1 MTKIFPVSLIIDKS
15 VLTVGQIAR
24 DEGEKK
30 SAPPTL
36 AFRYKPTWLKVG
48 FALGD
53 DLPLRPQILTPENKG
68 AVTNRFPEPIFGF
81 LRDHLPG
88 TWLLRTSDSANAT
101 SDALDFLLENP
112 SALRFSSLFCGTET
126 PAEVPAPILTK
137 ALTGRLMR
145 ATESYFRDPSRLSKE
160 EIDLI
165 QSLGSTFGGTKIKFR
180 VRTEKNPE
188 TEYVLRPRN
197 PTSQVDEPL
206 WAAVTMTLAKKSGL
220 KALSGRF
227 IPSLGY
233 LEERFDRAGGN
244 PLFCLSAAT
253 LAKGGDNAAS
263 VTWLDIADILN
274 REGTK
279 PKEDLRELFSRLVF
293 DMVVLNSR
301 DTPEN
306 IWFYRHEGGW
316 RLCPISYGLSKPSSL
331 PFRTLQTAVV
341 GKNTLADTNTA
352 LSVARYFN
360 LSARQAK
367 EIILNTLRVTR
378 DWESTARLYGALRSD
393 CTLMQSAFAAETV

>member
-1 MTKIFPVSLIIDKS
+1 MTNIFPVSVIVDKS
-15 VLTVGQIAR
+15 ILTVGQIAR
-24 DEGEKK
+24 DEGGKN
-30 SAPPTL
+30 SASPTL
-36 AFRYKPTWLKVG
+36 AFRYDPTWLKIG
-48 FALGD
+48 FALGAA
-53 DLPLRPQILTPENKG
+53 LPLEPRILTPENKET
-68 AVTNRFPEPIFGF
+68 VTKRLREPIFGF

-88 TWLLRTSDSANAT
+88 SWLTRATDSENTMTEAV
-101 SDALDFLLENP
+101 DFLFKNTA
-112 SALRFSSLFCGTET
+112 SLRFSSLFFGKEA
-126 PAEVPAPILTK
+126 PSEVPAPILTK

-145 ATESYFRDPSRLSKE
+145 ATESYFRDPSRLSEE

-165 QSLGSTFGGTKIKFR
+165 QSLGDTFGGTKIKFR
-180 VRTEKNPE
+180 VRTEKNPD

-197 PTSQVDEPL
+197 PASQVDEPL
-206 WAAVTMTLAKKSGL
+206 WAAVTMTLAKKAGL

-233 LEERFDRAGGN
+233 LEERFDRVDGL

-274 REGTK
+274 REGSK

-301 DTPEN
+301 DIPEN

-367 EIILNTLRVTR
+367 EIILTTLRVTR
-378 DWESTARLYGALRSD
+378 DWESTARFYGALRSD

>member
-36 AFRYKPTWLKVG
+36 AFRYKTTWLKVG

-112 SALRFSSLFCGTET
+112 SALRFSSLFCGTEA

-145 ATESYFRDPSRLSKE
+145 ATESYFRDPSRLSEE

-263 VTWLDIADILN
+263 LTWLDIADILN

-378 DWESTARLYGALRSD
+378 DWESTAKLYGALRSD

>member
-1 MTKIFPVSLIIDKS
+1 MTKIFPVSLIVDKS

-30 SAPPTL
+30 SAPSTL
-36 AFRYKPTWLKVG
+36 AFRYKPTWLKIG

-53 DLPLRPQILTPENKG
+53 DLPLRPQILTPENKE
-68 AVTNRFPEPIFGF
+68 AVTSRFPEPFFGF

-112 SALRFSSLFCGTET
+112 SALRFSSLFCGTEA

-145 ATESYFRDPSRLSKE
+145 ATESYFRDPSRLSEE

-165 QSLGSTFGGTKIKFR
+165 QSLGGTFGGTKIKFR

-197 PTSQVDEPL
+197 PASQVDEPL

>member
-1 MTKIFPVSLIIDKS
+1 MTKIFPVSLIVDKS

-24 DEGEKK
+24 DEGGKN
-30 SAPPTL
+30 SASPTL
-36 AFRYKPTWLKVG
+36 AFRYDPTWLKIG

-68 AVTNRFPEPIFGF
+68 TVTNRFPVPIFGF

-88 TWLLRTSDSANAT
+88 TWLLRTSDSTNAT

-112 SALRFSSLFCGTET
+112 SALRFSSLFCGTEA

-145 ATESYFRDPSRLSKE
+145 ATESYFRDPSRLSEE

-165 QSLGSTFGGTKIKFR
+165 QSLGDTFGGTKIKFC

-301 DTPEN
+301 DTSEN

-360 LSARQAK
+360 LSVRQAK

>member
-1 MTKIFPVSLIIDKS
+1 MTKIFPVSLIVDKS

-30 SAPPTL
+30 SAPSTL

-112 SALRFSSLFCGTET
+112 SALRFSSLFCGTEA

-145 ATESYFRDPSRLSKE
+145 ATESYFRDPSRLSEE

-165 QSLGSTFGGTKIKFR
+165 QSLGDTFGGTKIKFR

-197 PTSQVDEPL
+197 PASQVDEPL

>member
-1 MTKIFPVSLIIDKS
+1 MTKIFSVSVIVDKS

-24 DEGEKK
+24 DEGGKN
-30 SAPPTL
+30 SASPTL
-36 AFRYKPTWLKVG
+36 AFRYDPTWLKIG
-48 FALGD
+48 FALGAA
-53 DLPLRPQILTPENKG
+53 LPLEPRILTPENKET
-68 AVTNRFPEPIFGF
+68 VTKRLREPIFGF

-88 TWLLRTSDSANAT
+88 SWLTRATDSENTMTEAV
-101 SDALDFLLENP
+101 DFLFKSTP
-112 SALRFSSLFCGTET
+112 ALRFSSLFFGTEA
-126 PAEVPAPILTK
+126 PSEVPAPILTK
-137 ALTGRLMR
+137 ALTGRLTR
-145 ATESYFRDPSRLSKE
+145 ATESYFRDPSRLSEE

-165 QSLGSTFGGTKIKFR
+165 QSLGDTFGGLKIKFR
-180 VRTEKNPE
+180 VRTEKNPK

-197 PTSQVDEPL
+197 PASQVDEPL
-206 WAAVTMTLAKKSGL
+206 WAAVTMTLAKKAGL

-263 VTWLDIADILN
+263 LTWLDIADILN
-274 REGTK
+274 REGSK

-367 EIILNTLRVTR
+367 EIILTTLRVTR
-378 DWESTARLYGALRSD
+378 DWESTARFYGALRSD

>member
-1 MTKIFPVSLIIDKS
+1 MTKIFPVSLIVDKS

-68 AVTNRFPEPIFGF
+68 SVTNRFPEPIFGF

-88 TWLLRTSDSANAT
+88 TWLLRSSDSANAT

-112 SALRFSSLFCGTET
+112 PALRFSSLFCGTEA

-137 ALTGRLMR
+137 ALTGRLTR
-145 ATESYFRDPSRLSKE
+145 ATESYFRDPSRLSEE

-197 PTSQVDEPL
+197 PASQVDEPL

>member
-1 MTKIFPVSLIIDKS
+1 MTNIFPVSVIVDKS
-15 VLTVGQIAR
+15 ILTVGQIAR
-24 DEGEKK
+24 DEGGKN
-30 SAPPTL
+30 SASPTL
-36 AFRYKPTWLKVG
+36 AFRYDPTWLKIG
-48 FALGD
+48 FALGAA
-53 DLPLRPQILTPENKG
+53 LPLEPRILTPENKET
-68 AVTNRFPEPIFGF
+68 VTKRLREPIFGF

-88 TWLLRTSDSANAT
+88 TWLLRISDSANTT

-112 SALRFSSLFCGTET
+112 PALRFSSLFFGTEA
-126 PAEVPAPILTK
+126 PSEVPAPILTK
-137 ALTGRLMR
+137 PLTGRLMR
-145 ATESYFRDPSRLSKE
+145 ATESYFRDPSRLSEE

-165 QSLGSTFGGTKIKFR
+165 QSLGDTFGGTKIKFR

-197 PTSQVDEPL
+197 PASQVDEPL
-206 WAAVTMTLAKKSGL
+206 WAAVTMTLAKKAGL

-274 REGTK
+274 REGSK

-301 DTPEN
+301 DIPEN

-367 EIILNTLRVTR
+367 EIILTTLRVTR
-378 DWESTARLYGALRSD
+378 DWESTARFYGALRSD

>member
-1 MTKIFPVSLIIDKS
+1 MTKIFPVSLIVDKS
-15 VLTVGQIAR
+15 VLTVGQIAK

-30 SAPPTL
+30 SAPSTL

-53 DLPLRPQILTPENKG
+53 DLPLRPQILTPENKE

-112 SALRFSSLFCGTET
+112 SALRFSSLFCGTEA
-126 PAEVPAPILTK
+126 PAEVPAPILTN

-145 ATESYFRDPSRLSKE
+145 ATESYFRDPSRLSEE

-165 QSLGSTFGGTKIKFR
+165 QSLGDTFGGTKIKFR

-197 PTSQVDEPL
+197 PASQVDEPL

-274 REGTK
+274 REGSK

-341 GKNTLADTNTA
+341 GKNTIADTNTA

-378 DWESTARLYGALRSD
+378 DWESTAKLYGALRSD

>member
-1 MTKIFPVSLIIDKS
+1 MTKIFPVSLIVDKS

-30 SAPPTL
+30 SAPSTL
-36 AFRYKPTWLKVG
+36 AFRYKPTWLKIG

-53 DLPLRPQILTPENKG
+53 DLPLRPQILTPENKE
-68 AVTNRFPEPIFGF
+68 AVTSRFPEPIFGF

-88 TWLLRTSDSANAT
+88 TWLLRSSDSANAT

-112 SALRFSSLFCGTET
+112 SALRFSSLFCGTEA

-145 ATESYFRDPSRLSKE
+145 ATESYFRDPSRLSE
-160 EIDLI
+160 EETDLL
-165 QSLGSTFGGTKIKFR
+165 QSLGDTFGGTKIKFR

-197 PTSQVDEPL
+197 PASQVDEPL

-279 PKEDLRELFSRLVF
+279 PKEDLRELFSRFVF

>member
-1 MTKIFPVSLIIDKS
+1 M
-15 VLTVGQIAR
+15 
-24 DEGEKK
+24 
-30 SAPPTL
+30 

-112 SALRFSSLFCGTET
+112 SALRFSSLFCGTEA

-137 ALTGRLMR
+137 ALMGRLMR
-145 ATESYFRDPSRLSKE
+145 ATESYFRDPSRLSE
-160 EIDLI
+160 EETDLL
-165 QSLGSTFGGTKIKFR
+165 QSLGDTFGGTKIKFR

-197 PTSQVDEPL
+197 PASQVDEPL

-263 VTWLDIADILN
+263 LTWLDIADILN

>member
-1 MTKIFPVSLIIDKS
+1 MTKIFPVSLIVDKS

-88 TWLLRTSDSANAT
+88 TWLLRSSDSANAT

-112 SALRFSSLFCGTET
+112 SALRFSSLFCGTEA
-126 PAEVPAPILTK
+126 PAAVPAPILTK

-145 ATESYFRDPSRLSKE
+145 ATESYFRDPSRLSEE

-165 QSLGSTFGGTKIKFR
+165 QSLGDTFGGTKIKFR

-197 PTSQVDEPL
+197 PASQVDEPL

-331 PFRTLQTAVV
+331 PFRTLLTAVV

>member
-1 MTKIFPVSLIIDKS
+1 MTNIFPVSVIVDKS
-15 VLTVGQIAR
+15 ILTVGQIAR
-24 DEGEKK
+24 DEGGKN
-30 SAPPTL
+30 SASPTL
-36 AFRYKPTWLKVG
+36 AFRYDPTWLKIG
-48 FALGD
+48 FALGAA
-53 DLPLRPQILTPENKG
+53 LPLEPRILTPENKET
-68 AVTNRFPEPIFGF
+68 VTKRLREPIFGF

-88 TWLLRTSDSANAT
+88 TWLLRSSDSANAT
-101 SDALDFLLENP
+101 RNALDFLLENP
-112 SALRFSSLFCGTET
+112 PALRFSSLFCGTEA
-126 PAEVPAPILTK
+126 PAEAPAPILTK
-137 ALTGRLMR
+137 ALMGKLTR
-145 ATESYFRDPSRLSKE
+145 ATESYFRDPSRLSEE

-165 QSLGSTFGGTKIKFR
+165 QSLGDTFGGTKIKFR
-180 VRTEKNPE
+180 VRTEKNPD

-197 PTSQVDEPL
+197 PASQVDEPL
-206 WAAVTMTLAKKSGL
+206 WAAVTMTLAKKAGL

-233 LEERFDRAGGN
+233 LEERFDRVDGL

-274 REGTK
+274 REGSK

-301 DTPEN
+301 DIPEN

-367 EIILNTLRVTR
+367 EIILTTLRVTR
-378 DWESTARLYGALRSD
+378 DWESTARFYGALRSD

>member
-1 MTKIFPVSLIIDKS
+1 MTKIFPVSLIVDKS

-68 AVTNRFPEPIFGF
+68 SVTNRFPEPIFGF

-112 SALRFSSLFCGTET
+112 SALRFSSLFCGTEA

-145 ATESYFRDPSRLSKE
+145 ATESYFRDPSRLSEE

-165 QSLGSTFGGTKIKFR
+165 QSLGDTFGGTKIKFR

-197 PTSQVDEPL
+197 PASQVDEPL

-263 VTWLDIADILN
+263 LTWLDIADILN

>member
-112 SALRFSSLFCGTET
+112 SALRFSSLFCGTEA

-137 ALTGRLMR
+137 ALMGRLMR
-145 ATESYFRDPSRLSKE
+145 ATESYFRDPSRLSE
-160 EIDLI
+160 EETDLL
-165 QSLGSTFGGTKIKFR
+165 QSLGDTFGGTKIKFR

-197 PTSQVDEPL
+197 PASQVDEPL

>member
-1 MTKIFPVSLIIDKS
+1 MTKIFPVSLIVDKS

-30 SAPPTL
+30 SAPSTL

-88 TWLLRTSDSANAT
+88 TWLLRSSDSANAT
-101 SDALDFLLENP
+101 SDDLDFLLENP
-112 SALRFSSLFCGTET
+112 SALRFSSLFCGTEA

-137 ALTGRLMR
+137 TLTGRLTR
-145 ATESYFRDPSRLSKE
+145 ATESYFRDPSRLSEE

-165 QSLGSTFGGTKIKFR
+165 QSLGDTFGGTKIKFR

-197 PTSQVDEPL
+197 PASQVDEPL
-206 WAAVTMTLAKKSGL
+206 WAAVTMTLANKSGL

>member
-1 MTKIFPVSLIIDKS
+1 MTKIFPVSLIVDKS
-15 VLTVGQIAR
+15 VLTVGQIAK

-30 SAPPTL
+30 SAPSTL

-88 TWLLRTSDSANAT
+88 TWLLRSSDSANAT

-112 SALRFSSLFCGTET
+112 SALRFSSLFCGTEA

-145 ATESYFRDPSRLSKE
+145 ATESYFRDPSRLSEE

-165 QSLGSTFGGTKIKFR
+165 QSLGDTFGGTKIKFR

-197 PTSQVDEPL
+197 PASQVDEPL

-301 DTPEN
+301 DIPEN

>member
-1 MTKIFPVSLIIDKS
+1 MTNIFPVSVIVDKS
-15 VLTVGQIAR
+15 ILTVGQIAR
-24 DEGEKK
+24 DEGGKN
-30 SAPPTL
+30 SASPTL
-36 AFRYKPTWLKVG
+36 AFRYDPTWLKIG
-48 FALGD
+48 FALGAA
-53 DLPLRPQILTPENKG
+53 LPLEPRILTPKNKG

-88 TWLLRTSDSANAT
+88 SWLTRATDSENTMTEAV
-101 SDALDFLLENP
+101 DFLFKNTA
-112 SALRFSSLFCGTET
+112 SLRFSSLFFGKEA
-126 PAEVPAPILTK
+126 PSEAPAPILTK
-137 ALTGRLMR
+137 ALMGKLTR
-145 ATESYFRDPSRLSKE
+145 ATESYFRDPSRLTE
-160 EIDLI
+160 EERNLIDT
-165 QSLGSTFGGTKIKFR
+165 LGDTFGGLKIKFR
-180 VRTEKNPE
+180 VRTEKNPD

-197 PTSQVDEPL
+197 PASQVDEPL
-206 WAAVTMTLAKKSGL
+206 WAAVTMTLAKKAGL

-274 REGTK
+274 REGSK

-301 DTPEN
+301 DIPEN

-316 RLCPISYGLSKPSSL
+316 RLCPVSYALSKPSSL

-367 EIILNTLRVTR
+367 EIILTTLRVTR
-378 DWESTARLYGALRSD
+378 DWESTARFYGALRSD

>member
-1 MTKIFPVSLIIDKS
+1 MTNIFPVSVIVDKS
-15 VLTVGQIAR
+15 ILTVGQIAR
-24 DEGEKK
+24 DEGGKN
-30 SAPPTL
+30 SASPTL
-36 AFRYKPTWLKVG
+36 AFRYDPTWLKIG
-48 FALGD
+48 FALGA
-53 DLPLRPQILTPENKG
+53 DLPLEPRILTPENKET
-68 AVTNRFPEPIFGF
+68 VTKRLREPIFGF

-88 TWLLRTSDSANAT
+88 TWLLRTSDSANTT

-112 SALRFSSLFCGTET
+112 PALRFSSLFCGTEP
-126 PAEVPAPILTK
+126 PAEAPAPILTK
-137 ALTGRLMR
+137 ALMGKLTR
-145 ATESYFRDPSRLSKE
+145 ATESYFRDPSRLSEE

-165 QSLGSTFGGTKIKFR
+165 QSLGDTFGGTKIKFR

-197 PTSQVDEPL
+197 PASQVDEPL
-206 WAAVTMTLAKKSGL
+206 WAAVTMTLAKKAGL

-274 REGTK
+274 REGSK

-301 DTPEN
+301 DIPEN

-316 RLCPISYGLSKPSSL
+316 RLCPISYALSKPSSL

-367 EIILNTLRVTR
+367 EIILTTLRVTR
-378 DWESTARLYGALRSD
+378 DWESTARFYGALRSD
-393 CTLMQSAFAAETV
+393 CTLMQSTFAAETV

>member
-1 MTKIFPVSLIIDKS
+1 MTKIFPVSLIVDKS

-68 AVTNRFPEPIFGF
+68 SVTNRFPEPIFGF

-88 TWLLRTSDSANAT
+88 TWLLRSSDSANAT

-112 SALRFSSLFCGTET
+112 SALRFSSLFCGTEA

-137 ALTGRLMR
+137 ALTGRLTR
-145 ATESYFRDPSRLSKE
+145 ATESYFRDPSRLSEE

-165 QSLGSTFGGTKIKFR
+165 QSLGDTFGGLKIKFR

-197 PTSQVDEPL
+197 PASQVDEPL

-378 DWESTARLYGALRSD
+378 DWESTAKLYGALRSD

>member
-1 MTKIFPVSLIIDKS
+1 MTKIFPVSVIVDKS

-24 DEGEKK
+24 DEGGKN
-30 SAPPTL
+30 SASPTL
-36 AFRYKPTWLKVG
+36 AFRYDPTWLKIG
-48 FALGD
+48 FALGAA
-53 DLPLRPQILTPENKG
+53 LPLEPRILTPENKET
-68 AVTNRFPEPIFGF
+68 VTKRLREPIFGF

-88 TWLLRTSDSANAT
+88 TWLLRSSDSANAT
-101 SDALDFLLENP
+101 RNALDFLLENP
-112 SALRFSSLFCGTET
+112 PALRFSSLFCGTEA

-137 ALTGRLMR
+137 ALTGRLTR
-145 ATESYFRDPSRLSKE
+145 ATESYFRDPSRLSEE

-165 QSLGSTFGGTKIKFR
+165 QSLGDTFGGTKIKFR
-180 VRTEKNPE
+180 VRTEKNPD

-197 PTSQVDEPL
+197 PASQVDEPL
-206 WAAVTMTLAKKSGL
+206 WAAVTMTLAKKAGL

-233 LEERFDRAGGN
+233 LEERFDRVDGL

-367 EIILNTLRVTR
+367 EIILTTLRVTR
-378 DWESTARLYGALRSD
+378 DWESTARFYGALRSD

>member
-1 MTKIFPVSLIIDKS
+1 MTKIFPVSLIVDKS

-30 SAPPTL
+30 SAPSTL

-88 TWLLRTSDSANAT
+88 TWQLRTSDSANAT
-101 SDALDFLLENP
+101 SDSLDFLLENP
-112 SALRFSSLFCGTET
+112 SALRFSSLFCGTEA

-145 ATESYFRDPSRLSKE
+145 ATESYFRDPSRLSEE

-165 QSLGSTFGGTKIKFR
+165 QSLGDTFGGTKIKFR

-197 PTSQVDEPL
+197 PASQVDEPL

>member
-1 MTKIFPVSLIIDKS
+1 MTKIFPVSVIVDKS

-24 DEGEKK
+24 DEGGKN
-30 SAPPTL
+30 SASPTL
-36 AFRYKPTWLKVG
+36 AFRYDPTWLKIG
-48 FALGD
+48 FALGAA
-53 DLPLRPQILTPENKG
+53 LPFEPRILTPENKET
-68 AVTNRFPEPIFGF
+68 VTKRLREPIFGF

-88 TWLLRTSDSANAT
+88 SWLTRATDSENTMTEAV
-101 SDALDFLLENP
+101 DFLFKSTP
-112 SALRFSSLFCGTET
+112 ALRFSSLFFGTEA
-126 PAEVPAPILTK
+126 PSEVPAPILTK
-137 ALTGRLMR
+137 ALTGRLTR
-145 ATESYFRDPSRLSKE
+145 ATESYFRDPSRLSEE

-165 QSLGSTFGGTKIKFR
+165 QSLGDTFGGLKIKFR
-180 VRTEKNPE
+180 VRTEKNPD

-197 PTSQVDEPL
+197 PASQVDEPL
-206 WAAVTMTLAKKSGL
+206 WAAVTMTLAKKAGL

-233 LEERFDRAGGN
+233 LEERFDRVDGL

-253 LAKGGDNAAS
+253 LAKSSDNAAS

-274 REGTK
+274 REGSK

-301 DTPEN
+301 DIPEN

-367 EIILNTLRVTR
+367 EIILTTLRVTR
-378 DWESTARLYGALRSD
+378 DWESTARFYGALRSD

>member
-1 MTKIFPVSLIIDKS
+1 MTKIFPVSLIVDKS

-68 AVTNRFPEPIFGF
+68 SVTNRFPEPIFGF

-88 TWLLRTSDSANAT
+88 TWLLRSSDSANAT

-112 SALRFSSLFCGTET
+112 SALRFSSLFCGTEA

-145 ATESYFRDPSRLSKE
+145 ATESYFRDPSRLSEE

-165 QSLGSTFGGTKIKFR
+165 QSLGDTFGGTKIKFR

-197 PTSQVDEPL
+197 PASQVDEPL

>member
-1 MTKIFPVSLIIDKS
+1 MTNIFPVSVIVDKS
-15 VLTVGQIAR
+15 ILTVGQIAR
-24 DEGEKK
+24 DEGGKN
-30 SAPPTL
+30 SASPTL
-36 AFRYKPTWLKVG
+36 AFRYDPTWLKIG
-48 FALGD
+48 FALGAA
-53 DLPLRPQILTPENKG
+53 LPLEPRILTPENKG

-88 TWLLRTSDSANAT
+88 SWLTRATDSENTMTEAV
-101 SDALDFLLENP
+101 DFLFKNTA
-112 SALRFSSLFCGTET
+112 SLRFSSLFFGKEA
-126 PAEVPAPILTK
+126 PSEAPAPILTK
-137 ALTGRLMR
+137 ALMGKLTR
-145 ATESYFRDPSRLSKE
+145 ATESYFRDPSRLSEE

-165 QSLGSTFGGTKIKFR
+165 QSLGDTFGGTKIKFR

-197 PTSQVDEPL
+197 PASQVDEPL
-206 WAAVTMTLAKKSGL
+206 WAAVTMTLAKKAGL

-233 LEERFDRAGGN
+233 LEERFDRVDGL

-274 REGTK
+274 REGSK

-301 DTPEN
+301 DIPEN

-367 EIILNTLRVTR
+367 EIILTTLRVTR
-378 DWESTARLYGALRSD
+378 DWESTARFYGALRSD

>member
-1 MTKIFPVSLIIDKS
+1 MTNIFPVSVIVDKS
-15 VLTVGQIAR
+15 ILTVGQIAR
-24 DEGEKK
+24 DEGGKN
-30 SAPPTL
+30 SASPTL
-36 AFRYKPTWLKVG
+36 AFRYDPTWLKIG
-48 FALGD
+48 FALGAA
-53 DLPLRPQILTPENKG
+53 LPLEPRILTPENKG

-88 TWLLRTSDSANAT
+88 SWLTRATDSENTMTEAV
-101 SDALDFLLENP
+101 DFLFKNTA
-112 SALRFSSLFCGTET
+112 SLRFSSLFFGKEA
-126 PAEVPAPILTK
+126 PSEAPAPILTK
-137 ALTGRLMR
+137 ALMGKLTR
-145 ATESYFRDPSRLSKE
+145 ATESYFRDPSRLTE
-160 EIDLI
+160 EERNLIDT
-165 QSLGSTFGGTKIKFR
+165 LGDTFGGLKIKFR
-180 VRTEKNPE
+180 VRTEKNPD

-197 PTSQVDEPL
+197 PASQVDEPL
-206 WAAVTMTLAKKSGL
+206 WAAVTMTLAKKAGL

-233 LEERFDRAGGN
+233 LEERFDRVDGL

-253 LAKGGDNAAS
+253 LAKGGDNATS

-274 REGTK
+274 REGSK

-301 DTPEN
+301 DIPEN

-367 EIILNTLRVTR
+367 EIILTTLRVTR
-378 DWESTARLYGALRSD
+378 DWESTARFYGALRSD

>member
-1 MTKIFPVSLIIDKS
+1 MTKIFPVSVIVDKS

-24 DEGEKK
+24 DEGGKN
-30 SAPPTL
+30 SASPTL
-36 AFRYKPTWLKVG
+36 AFRYDPTWLKIG
-48 FALGD
+48 FALGTA
-53 DLPLRPQILTPENKG
+53 LPLEPRILTPENKET
-68 AVTNRFPEPIFGF
+68 VTKRLREPIFGF

-88 TWLLRTSDSANAT
+88 SWLTRATDSENTMTEAV
-101 SDALDFLLENP
+101 DFLFKSTP
-112 SALRFSSLFCGTET
+112 ALRFSSLFFGTEA

-137 ALTGRLMR
+137 ALTGRLTR
-145 ATESYFRDPSRLSKE
+145 ATESYFRDPSRLSEE

-165 QSLGSTFGGTKIKFR
+165 QSLGDTFGGTKIKFR

-197 PTSQVDEPL
+197 PASQVDEPL

-341 GKNTLADTNTA
+341 GRNALADTNTA

>member
-1 MTKIFPVSLIIDKS
+1 MTKIFPVSLIVDKS

-30 SAPPTL
+30 SAHPTL

-68 AVTNRFPEPIFGF
+68 SVTNRFPEPIFAF

-112 SALRFSSLFCGTET
+112 SALRFSSLFCGTEA

-137 ALTGRLMR
+137 DLTGRLTR
-145 ATESYFRDPSRLSKE
+145 ATESYFRDPSRLSEE

-165 QSLGSTFGGTKIKFR
+165 QSLGGTFGGTKIKFR

-197 PTSQVDEPL
+197 PASQVDEPL

-274 REGTK
+274 REGSK

>member
-1 MTKIFPVSLIIDKS
+1 MTKIFPVSLIVDKS
-15 VLTVGQIAR
+15 VLTVGQIAK

-30 SAPPTL
+30 SAPSTL

-88 TWLLRTSDSANAT
+88 TWLLRSSDSANAT

-112 SALRFSSLFCGTET
+112 SALRFSSLFCGTEA

-145 ATESYFRDPSRLSKE
+145 ATESYFRDPSRLSEE

-165 QSLGSTFGGTKIKFR
+165 QSLGDTFGGTKIKFR

-197 PTSQVDEPL
+197 PASQVDEPL
-206 WAAVTMTLAKKSGL
+206 WAAVTMTLAKKAGL

-263 VTWLDIADILN
+263 LTWLDIADILN

>member
-1 MTKIFPVSLIIDKS
+1 MTNIFPVSVIVDKS
-15 VLTVGQIAR
+15 ILTVGQIAR
-24 DEGEKK
+24 DEGGKN
-30 SAPPTL
+30 SASPTL
-36 AFRYKPTWLKVG
+36 AFRYDPTWLKIG
-48 FALGD
+48 FALGAA
-53 DLPLRPQILTPENKG
+53 LPLEPRILTPENKG

-88 TWLLRTSDSANAT
+88 SWLTRATDSENTMTEAV
-101 SDALDFLLENP
+101 DFLFKNTA
-112 SALRFSSLFCGTET
+112 SLRFSSLFFGKEA
-126 PAEVPAPILTK
+126 PSEAPAPILTK
-137 ALTGRLMR
+137 ALMGKLTR
-145 ATESYFRDPSRLSKE
+145 ATESYFRDPSRLTE
-160 EIDLI
+160 EERNLIDT
-165 QSLGSTFGGTKIKFR
+165 LGDTFGGLKIKFR

-197 PTSQVDEPL
+197 PASQVDEPL

-233 LEERFDRAGGN
+233 LEERFDRVDGL

-253 LAKGGDNAAS
+253 LAKGGDNATS

-274 REGTK
+274 REGSK

-301 DTPEN
+301 DIPEN

-367 EIILNTLRVTR
+367 EIILTTLRVTR
-378 DWESTARLYGALRSD
+378 DWESTARFYGALRSD

>member
-1 MTKIFPVSLIIDKS
+1 M
-15 VLTVGQIAR
+15 
-24 DEGEKK
+24 
-30 SAPPTL
+30 
-36 AFRYKPTWLKVG
+36 AFRYDPTWLKIG
-48 FALGD
+48 FALGAA
-53 DLPLRPQILTPENKG
+53 LPLEPRILTPENKET
-68 AVTNRFPEPIFGF
+68 VTKRLREPIFGF

-88 TWLLRTSDSANAT
+88 TWLLRSSDSANAT
-101 SDALDFLLENP
+101 RNALDFLLENP
-112 SALRFSSLFCGTET
+112 PALRFSSLFCGTET
-126 PAEVPAPILTK
+126 PAEAPAPILTK
-137 ALTGRLMR
+137 ALMGKLTR
-145 ATESYFRDPSRLSKE
+145 ATESYFRDPSRLSEE

-165 QSLGSTFGGTKIKFR
+165 QSLGDTFGGTKIKFR
-180 VRTEKNPE
+180 VRTEKNPD

-197 PTSQVDEPL
+197 PASQVDEPL
-206 WAAVTMTLAKKSGL
+206 WAAVTMTLAKKAGL

-233 LEERFDRAGGN
+233 LEERFDRVDGL

-263 VTWLDIADILN
+263 VIWLDIADILN
-274 REGTK
+274 REGSK

-301 DTPEN
+301 DIPEN

-316 RLCPISYGLSKPSSL
+316 RLCPISYALSKPSSL

-378 DWESTARLYGALRSD
+378 DWESTARFYGALRSD

>member
-1 MTKIFPVSLIIDKS
+1 MTKIFPVSLIVDKS

-53 DLPLRPQILTPENKG
+53 DLPLRPQILTPENKE

-112 SALRFSSLFCGTET
+112 SALRFSSLFCGTEA
-126 PAEVPAPILTK
+126 PAEIPAPILTK

-145 ATESYFRDPSRLSKE
+145 ATESYFRDPSRLSEE

-165 QSLGSTFGGTKIKFR
+165 QSLGDTFGGTKIKFR

-197 PTSQVDEPL
+197 PASQVDEPL

-233 LEERFDRAGGN
+233 LEERFDRAGGK

>member
-1 MTKIFPVSLIIDKS
+1 MTKIFPVSLIVDKS

-88 TWLLRTSDSANAT
+88 TWLLRSSDSANAT

-112 SALRFSSLFCGTET
+112 SALRFSSLFCGTGA

-145 ATESYFRDPSRLSKE
+145 ATESYFRDPSRLSEE

-165 QSLGSTFGGTKIKFR
+165 QSLGDTFGGTKIKFR

-197 PTSQVDEPL
+197 PASQVDEPL
-206 WAAVTMTLAKKSGL
+206 WAAVTMKLAKKSGL

>member
-1 MTKIFPVSLIIDKS
+1 MTKIFPVSLIVDKS

-30 SAPPTL
+30 SAPSTL

-112 SALRFSSLFCGTET
+112 SALRFSSLFCGTEA

-145 ATESYFRDPSRLSKE
+145 ATESYFRDPSRLSEE

-165 QSLGSTFGGTKIKFR
+165 QSLGDTFGGTKIKFR

-188 TEYVLRPRN
+188 IEYVLRPRN
-197 PTSQVDEPL
+197 PVSQVDEPL

>member
-1 MTKIFPVSLIIDKS
+1 MTKIFPVSLIVDKS

-30 SAPPTL
+30 SAPSTL

-53 DLPLRPQILTPENKG
+53 DLPLRPQILSPENKG

-88 TWLLRTSDSANAT
+88 TWQLRTSDSANAT
-101 SDALDFLLENP
+101 SDSLDFLLENP
-112 SALRFSSLFCGTET
+112 SALRFSSLFCGTEA

-145 ATESYFRDPSRLSKE
+145 ATESYFRDPSRLSEE

-165 QSLGSTFGGTKIKFR
+165 QSLGDTFGGTKIKFR

-197 PTSQVDEPL
+197 PASQVDEPL

>member
-1 MTKIFPVSLIIDKS
+1 MTNIFPVSVIVDKS
-15 VLTVGQIAR
+15 ILTVGQIAR
-24 DEGEKK
+24 DEGGKN
-30 SAPPTL
+30 SASPTL
-36 AFRYKPTWLKVG
+36 AFRYDPTWLKIG
-48 FALGD
+48 FALGAA
-53 DLPLRPQILTPENKG
+53 LPLEPRILTPENKG

-88 TWLLRTSDSANAT
+88 SWLTRATDSENTMTEAV
-101 SDALDFLLENP
+101 DFLFKNTA
-112 SALRFSSLFCGTET
+112 SLRFSSLFFGKEA
-126 PAEVPAPILTK
+126 PSEAPAPILTK
-137 ALTGRLMR
+137 ALMGKLTR
-145 ATESYFRDPSRLSKE
+145 ATESYFRDPSRLTE
-160 EIDLI
+160 EERNLIDT
-165 QSLGSTFGGTKIKFR
+165 LGDTFGGLKIKFR
-180 VRTEKNPE
+180 VRTEKNPD

-197 PTSQVDEPL
+197 PASQVDEPL
-206 WAAVTMTLAKKSGL
+206 WAAVTMTLAKKAGL

-233 LEERFDRAGGN
+233 LEERFDRVDGL

-274 REGTK
+274 REGSK

-301 DTPEN
+301 DIPEN

-367 EIILNTLRVTR
+367 EIILTTLRVTR
-378 DWESTARLYGALRSD
+378 DWESTARFYGALRSD

>member
-1 MTKIFPVSLIIDKS
+1 MTSIFPVSVVVDKS

-24 DEGEKK
+24 DEGGKN
-30 SAPPTL
+30 SASPTL
-36 AFRYKPTWLKVG
+36 AFRYDPTWLKIG
-48 FALGD
+48 FSLGS
-53 DLPLRPQILTPENKG
+53 DLPLGPEILTPENKET
-68 AVTNRFPEPIFGF
+68 VTKRLREPIFGF

-88 TWLLRTSDSANAT
+88 TWLLRSSDSANAT
-101 SDALDFLLENP
+101 RNSLDFLLENP
-112 SALRFSSLFCGTET
+112 PALRFSSLFYGTEA
-126 PAEVPAPILTK
+126 PSEVPAPILTK
-137 ALTGRLMR
+137 ALTGRLTR
-145 ATESYFRDPSRLSKE
+145 ATESYFRDPSRLSEE

-165 QSLGSTFGGTKIKFR
+165 QSLGDTFGGTKIKFR

-197 PTSQVDEPL
+197 PASQVDELL

-253 LAKGGDNAAS
+253 LAKSSDNAAS

-274 REGTK
+274 REGSK

-331 PFRTLQTAVV
+331 PFRTLQTAVI

-367 EIILNTLRVTR
+367 EIILTTLRVTR
-378 DWESTARLYGALRSD
+378 DWESTARFYGALGSD

>member
-1 MTKIFPVSLIIDKS
+1 MTKIFPVSLIVDKS

-88 TWLLRTSDSANAT
+88 TWLLRSSDSANAT

-112 SALRFSSLFCGTET
+112 SALRFSSLFCGTGT

-145 ATESYFRDPSRLSKE
+145 ATESYFRDPSRLSEE

-165 QSLGSTFGGTKIKFR
+165 QSLGDTFGGTKIKFR

-197 PTSQVDEPL
+197 PASQVDEPL
-206 WAAVTMTLAKKSGL
+206 WAAVTMKLAKKSGL

>member
-1 MTKIFPVSLIIDKS
+1 MTNIFPVSVIVDKS
-15 VLTVGQIAR
+15 ILTVGQIAR
-24 DEGEKK
+24 DEGGKN
-30 SAPPTL
+30 SASPTL
-36 AFRYKPTWLKVG
+36 AFRYDPTWLKIG

-53 DLPLRPQILTPENKG
+53 DLPLRAQILTPENKG

-88 TWLLRTSDSANAT
+88 TWLLRSSDSANAT
-101 SDALDFLLENP
+101 RNALDFLLERP
-112 SALRFSSLFCGTET
+112 PALRFSSLFCGTEAPSEAPT
-126 PAEVPAPILTK
+126 PILTK
-137 ALTGRLMR
+137 VLMGKLTR
-145 ATESYFRDPSRLSKE
+145 ATESYFRDPSRLSEE

-165 QSLGSTFGGTKIKFR
+165 QSLGDTFGGTKIKFR

-197 PTSQVDEPL
+197 PASQVDEPL
-206 WAAVTMTLAKKSGL
+206 WAAVTMTLAKKAGL

-274 REGTK
+274 REGSK

-301 DTPEN
+301 DIPEN

-316 RLCPISYGLSKPSSL
+316 RLCPISYALSTPSSL

-367 EIILNTLRVTR
+367 EIILTTLRVTR
-378 DWESTARLYGALRSD
+378 DWESTARFYGALRSD